1 MWRNLI
7 SGSAY
12 QWRFVRAVIRISGT
26 IVMFLCC
33 KTHVST
39 GEANNKMKLI
49 FLSTDTCTIVQN
61 IARYFQPMID
71 RILADSLVLCRKE
84 LSTNPP

>member
-1 MWRNLI
+1 MWYNLI
-7 SGSAY
+7 SGTAHL
-12 QWRFVRAVIRISGT
+12 WRCFHAMTRMSSTKI
-26 IVMFLCC
+26 MFLCC

-39 GEANNKMKLI
+39 GEVKNKI
-49 FLSTDTCTIVQN
+49 RFLYLPTDTWRIVQN
-61 IARYFQPMID
+61 IEGYFQPIVD